1 MNTAKFYTVDNLKLM
16 VNIFRDYMLDKFNFN
31 LESHESEGEIRKMFF
46 GIMNQINSENP
57 NASLQEMNIL
67 TLGKVKDSI
76 CSKYQLQ
83 GSMGA
88 SSAPS
93 KKPNIENLNREKTIY
108 GERPMKAN
116 MIVPEANPYVKKN
129 DEANNQERNMFDR
142 LVSER
147 NKEVEIKQPPNFNEV
162 SPVTKEIAEDPSEF
176 VKKLKDL
183 ELERNRIELDIN
195 VYKKP
200 DGNVD
205 PAQMYR
211 QELNNQP
218 VIKRDIEIRNEMF
231 NEGKERTVI
240 PRNVEQKNI
249 YKYIAVNSMDRD
261 WATGESLYRYSYGV
275 NFMSKGNEIMMRY
288 RNIESI
294 RIGKVVIPDEINL
307 SQSFNFPYTFSF
319 PYLFLRIDEFND
331 VYDGTNETIRRGFC
345 KLVYDRSYRGPNG
358 RGYIVL
364 KPAQKEEKY
373 FYPAPLASL
382 QKLSISI
389 VRPTGDLYNDSQDG
403 AKVLT
408 VEQDT
413 VNTDRLKVTLA
424 TYFDQNEFYNGDYVV
439 FANTKITKLVPQQLD
454 ADVNGFNDFMNRGE
468 GHQILQLGTPNGNG
482 YYNSFYIK
490 CPGAF
495 NKSTG
500 DFDLKLNLTN
510 CLDYFNVNNTSTNPI
525 GVLLNSSLQ
534 NSISF
539 KISTIVDDA
548 RILDTQ
554 SVFNF

>member
-31 LESHESEGEIRKMFF
+31 LENHENEGDVRKMFF
-46 GIMNQINSENP
+46 GIMNNINSENP
-57 NASLQEMNIL
+57 NSSLQDMNIM
-67 TLGKVKDSI
+67 TLGKVKDVV
-76 CSKYQLQ
+76 CAKYQL
-83 GSMGA
+83 
-88 SSAPS
+88 SSGPTGGVPS
-93 KKPNIENLNREKTIY
+93 SRKPNVENLNREKTIY
-108 GERPMKAN
+108 GERPLKAN
-116 MIVPEANPYVKKN
+116 MMVPEVNPYLKKN
-129 DEANNQERNMFDR
+129 DETNNQERNMFDR
-142 LVSER
+142 MVSDR
-147 NKEVEIKQPPNFNEV
+147 NKEVEIKQPANFNDV
-162 SPVTKEIAEDPSEF
+162 SPVTKESAEDPSEF

-195 VYKKP
+195 IYKKP

-205 PAQMYR
+205 PAQIYR

-218 VIKRDIEIRNEMF
+218 LIKRDIEIRNELF

-249 YKYIAVNSMDRD
+249 YKYIAVNSMDRS
-261 WATGESLYRYSYGV
+261 WSTGESLSRYSYGI
-275 NFMSKGNEIMMRY
+275 NFMAKGNELMSRY

-294 RIGKVVIPDEINL
+294 KIGKVVIPDEINL
-307 SQSFNFPYTFSF
+307 AQSFNFPYTFSF
-319 PYLFLRIDEFND
+319 PYLFLNIEEFND
-331 VYDGTNETIRRGFC
+331 VYDGTNDTIRQGFC

-373 FYPAPLASL
+373 FYPAPLSSL

-403 AKVLT
+403 AKILSI
-408 VEQDT
+408 EQDT
-413 VNTDRLKVTLA
+413 VNADRLVVTVA
-424 TYFDQNEFYNGDYVV
+424 TYFDQNEFYNGDYVL
-439 FANTKITKLVPQQLD
+439 FADTKITKLVPQQLD
-454 ADVNGFNDFMNRGE
+454 VDVNGFNEFINRKE
-468 GHQILQLGTPNGNG
+468 GHQIVQLGSPNGNS

-490 CPGAF
+490 CPGSF

-510 CLDYFNVNNTSTNPI
+510 CLDYFNVNNTSTDTI
-525 GVLLNSSLQ
+525 GVILNSSLQ